1 MGLAAS
7 QARFL
12 AITARKMN
20 CEFQSMQI
28 AQEKLST
35 TRDLQ
40 RAANEYQNA
49 LNATKLVWDSDDNT
63 YNLTYDVMMRPT
75 TLNNFTPYMLTDT
88 KGKVVLSNEM
98 FKAAMEAGIIDKDG
112 NPTFANQYMYID
124 KDGSEKI
131 RENTALKPFMG
142 ADNASGDGSRNAFL
156 NALANYNQID
166 GTMLKEIKKL
176 GASGYTTSG
185 IGGAIYDKSLAN
197 VLNPQE
203 YRTYMKKVTDED
215 GNLAYGIN
223 DALTNVFT
231 AGNAGKNIIDSLKG
245 GHFCIMRGGEALSD
259 SELKSITV
267 GDILMGNYQIAYSG
281 NDGQTKMQSFMQEI
295 AKIFGYDEVSGI
307 KGLNVDAESNEALNL
322 AWKYTQK
329 QLSTEN
335 ITHVSGSSTALSK
348 ANEQNN
354 LIHTTVADSS
364 GTNQEYYVMNLS
376 NLTASFLTQFAR
388 ALDGLQAS
396 YMVDT
401 KSTKKSNYVTNDP
414 SYSFIIKNEGAMID
428 EINLNTDFYNMLYNV
443 ISTTGACTD
452 ETIRNMVNDE
462 QMLQEAVK
470 NGRLFVSYLND
481 DGYFYQGAYSLTDRI
496 AEVTDVDAIAR
507 AEREYEVTKSR
518 LNTKEETLEL
528 KMKNLDMEISSLTTE
543 FDTVKNMISKGVEK
557 VFTMFST

>member
-1 MGLAAS
+1 
-7 QARFL
+7 
-12 AITARKMN
+12 
-20 CEFQSMQI
+20 
-28 AQEKLST
+28 
-35 TRDLQ
+35 
-40 RAANEYQNA
+40 
-49 LNATKLVWDSDDNT
+49 
-63 YNLTYDVMMRPT
+63 
-75 TLNNFTPYMLTDT
+75 
-88 KGKVVLSNEM
+88 
-98 FKAAMEAGIIDKDG
+98 
-112 NPTFANQYMYID
+112 
-124 KDGSEKI
+124 
-131 RENTALKPFMG
+131 
-142 ADNASGDGSRNAFL
+142 
-156 NALANYNQID
+156 
-166 GTMLKEIKKL
+166 
-176 GASGYTTSG
+176 
-185 IGGAIYDKSLAN
+185 
-197 VLNPQE
+197 
-203 YRTYMKKVTDED
+203 
-215 GNLAYGIN
+215 
-223 DALTNVFT
+223 
-231 AGNAGKNIIDSLKG
+231 
-245 GHFCIMRGGEALSD
+245 
-259 SELKSITV
+259 
-267 GDILMGNYQIAYSG
+267 
-281 NDGQTKMQSFMQEI
+281 MQSFMQEI

-335 ITHVSGSSTALSK
+335 ITQVSGSSTALSK

-376 NLTASFLTQFAR
+376 NLTASFLTQFTR